1 MYVGYRAGAACS
13 TYPQAGEAPV
23 FTERTSVGLDVHAR
37 SVAAT
42 AIDTT
47 TGELFRERL
56 VPANEVVLEWLR
68 RLPGPVAVTYEA
80 GPTGFGLARALDAA
94 GIRCEVAAPS
104 KLSRPAGHRIKTDA
118 GDALHLAKLLRN
130 DDVVSVR
137 IPTITQEA
145 ARDLVRAREDAR
157 GDLMRVRHRVSKLL
171 LRHGY
176 VYHDGRAWTGKHHAW
191 LRRIH
196 FDQPGTQAAYAA
208 DLEAIEFTLARR
220 DRLDAAIA
228 ALAADS
234 EFTDLTR
241 RLCCLRGISTLTG
254 FALAVEL
261 GDWHRFTGSSIGAYL
276 GLVPTEHS
284 SGESTRRGG
293 ITKTGNS
300 HARRLLIEAAWHHQP
315 RYVVGKVLR
324 ERWEQAPP
332 AARARA
338 HLGNQRLNY
347 RWTTYALRHKKHTV
361 ANTAVARELAGWCWS
376 LATLDQF
383 E

>member
-1 MYVGYRAGAACS
+1 M
-13 TYPQAGEAPV
+13 

-56 VPANEVVLEWLR
+56 VPSNDIVLEWLS
-68 RLPGPVAVTYEA
+68 RLPGPVAVSYEA
-80 GPTGFGLARALDAA
+80 GPTGFGLARALAAA

-104 KLSRPAGHRIKTDA
+104 KLSRPAGDRIKTDA
-118 GDALHLAKLLRN
+118 RDALHLAKLLRN
-130 DDVVSVR
+130 DDVVPVR
-137 IPTITQEA
+137 VPTITQES

-171 LRHGY
+171 LRHGH
-176 VYHDGRAWTGKHHAW
+176 VYYDGQTWSTKHHAW
-191 LRRIH
+191 LHRIR
-196 FDQPGTQAAYAA
+196 FDEPGTQAAYEA
-208 DLEAIEFTLARR
+208 DLEAVEFTLARR
-220 DRLDAAIA
+220 DRLDKTIA
-228 ALAADS
+228 VMAADS

-261 GDWHRFTGSSIGAYL
+261 GDWTRFTGSSIGAYL

-300 HARRLLIEAAWHHQP
+300 HARRLLIEAAWHHKP

-324 ERWEQAPP
+324 DRWEQAPET
-332 AARARA
+332 ARVRA
-338 HLGNQRLNY
+338 HAGNQRLNQ
-347 RWTTYALRHKKHTV
+347 RWATYARRHKKHTV
-361 ANTAVARELAGWCWS
+361 ANTAIARELAGWCWS
-376 LATLDQF
+376 LATL